1 MTGKSEIN
9 TLQSFGPFLHQK
21 VLLCGKLGDNSWLS
35 VSPVFQ
41 PGQTFA
47 TTPFCGKL
55 SGQHSTSGSTRVS
68 IDEKCVFLHHKIFV
82 SQEVW
87 KQIACFAKAVILLS
101 SWNIAQIW
109 STFFCLGANMI
120 NMWIMEK
127 ESISGH
133 VKPRFESNR
142 SSSVFVCVRICQ
154 TMDGAQTQ
162 TQTHYTHKNKC
173 DTYTYTYAANTQTHQ
188 LVMWQNMPNLYWIF
202 RWFSQRLVIQ
212 FLLANSLKCHFFD
225 ASAVVWQSR
234 SGWIISLK

>member
-1 MTGKSEIN
+1 MAGSTFAWDKRHSSPPSFIVPKTLYRLPSKLQSPPPTWWQNPHMKLWRIETVGKIEIN
-9 TLQSFGPFLHQK
+9 TLQSFGLFLHQK

-101 SWNIAQIW
+101 SWNI
-109 STFFCLGANMI
+109 
-120 NMWIMEK
+120 
-127 ESISGH
+127 
-133 VKPRFESNR
+133 V
-142 SSSVFVCVRICQ
+142 
-154 TMDGAQTQ
+154 
-162 TQTHYTHKNKC
+162 
-173 DTYTYTYAANTQTHQ
+173 
-188 LVMWQNMPNLYWIF
+188 
-202 RWFSQRLVIQ
+202 
-212 FLLANSLKCHFFD
+212 
-225 ASAVVWQSR
+225 
-234 SGWIISLK
+234 